1 MAIKE
6 PPSHSQ
12 QKKRQSL
19 WIALGSIGGTLILI
33 LIVIVTVLVV
43 SSNHLAT
50 SAPPATKET
59 PQEGLTAYATD
70 LQQGNYHEAYK
81 HLSTNYKLQLNT
93 NPKTEAA
100 YTATESAI
108 INPRG
113 GIKTFAI
120 GDVFL
125 VDVGND
131 NGTSV
136 SGAKGYLDYTF
147 ADGSTTRV
155 FFLLTLENNHWKI
168 LSETYQVKS

>member
-1 MAIKE
+1 MVIKE
-6 PPSHSQ
+6 PPSRSQ
-12 QKKRQSL
+12 QKTRRSL
-19 WIALGSIGGTLILI
+19 WIALGASGGTLILI

-43 SSNHLAT
+43 SSNHPAT
-50 SAPPATKET
+50 SAPPATNET

-93 NPKTEAA
+93 NPKTVAA
-100 YTATESAI
+100 YTATESAVI
-108 INPRG
+108 DPRG
-113 GIKTFAI
+113 GIKTFTV
-120 GDVFL
+120 GTLFL
-125 VDVGND
+125 VDVGNGST
-131 NGTSV
+131 N
-136 SGAKGYLDYTF
+136 SGAKGYLDYAF